1 MTDRPNN
8 AHNDDTPNTADDA
21 HADIHHEEA
30 SAPDAQGH
38 PDMPEVPDL
47 LARINSRIAAQQDKD
62 DSTGYAALDGMRDSL
77 NALKAQAGASDAPA
91 AHQDFEPEADLEA
104 APDEP
109 ASHTA
114 NQDPYA
120 EVMKFDIDEPAPD
133 VNLSAQEPW
142 TDDAA
147 EQLTAH
153 CEEAGLAADHDE
165 TDPSAGS
172 EGARIPSDSA
182 MNYVYL
188 EPGLEHRGQH
198 WLENRLEEISKRL
211 DAVGERQLGNGPE
224 LRPLLDR
231 FDALEA
237 RMDTALA
244 NSAGGISDLGG
255 EATGGSLHDIEL
267 CIAEIATQLEATN
280 SELTRIESV
289 EAQIT
294 DIAKAIA
301 AQRDATPIPTPD
313 PAEMFDMAALASLV
327 ADKVSAKPMAV
338 MGSSADAPVDA
349 AGIGE
354 LSTVMKEFMRERR
367 SEGEHANAVLDT
379 MQQTIIR
386 VLDRMEALEAGGPR
400 SGNTAPHAPAI
411 NQPPQ
416 EARQITTDAP
426 AAAPTPASEPRVEAP
441 VQQAAMAI
449 ADTKPARPAAAKPA
463 AADDTATSEASA
475 SIDRLERVMGQ
486 LGDKNSGG
494 QPGSKPKARPQPD
507 AGADQTDAARN
518 SRTDFIKAARQ
529 AATKANQ
536 PIELQTDEPLEAD
549 RAKFANAARQAAA
562 RANQRTANDDVY
574 EDEIDA
580 TDDGFSSD
588 SINARLPHLG
598 QTNGRARLLVA
609 AVALV
614 AVGLVATKFMMSI
627 SSDAARKELHS
638 TDVQQKSQIGGK
650 ATTNPIATVASVRKT
665 KATPLN
671 AGRLAQNAL
680 AQSQPHMVTPGSV
693 SYGSSPST
701 QALPAAVGPQD
712 AATTANQP
720 LSGGPGSVSRKA
732 LPSAMV
738 GPLSL
743 RLAAANGDP
752 SAEFQVAARFADGKG
767 VKQDFDEAIKWY
779 SRAAGRGF
787 ALAQY
792 RLGTFYERGLGVEKD
807 LQRAQIWYQRAASN
821 DNIKAMHNLAV
832 LAAGSST
839 GKPDYA
845 TAAQWF
851 TKAAERGL
859 SDSQFNLAILHQ
871 NGLGVPQDDASAY
884 KWFSLAANRGDKE
897 AVRRMTDLAEKIGKA
912 QTAKLDDELRRW
924 LRKPSSK
931 MANDP
936 HYAGQAWQRKS
947 S

>member
-1 MTDRPNN
+1 MTDQHNN
-8 AHNDDTPNTADDA
+8 EEIDQTLSEPHDA
-21 HADIHHEEA
+21 SGAAPHQEA
-30 SAPDAQGH
+30 PASDAAANAA
-38 PDMPEVPDL
+38 MPEVPDL
-47 LARINSRIAAQQDKD
+47 LARINTRIAAQQDQD
-62 DSTGYAALDGMRDSL
+62 QNPGYAALEGMRHGL
-77 NALKAQAGASDAPA
+77 NALKAQADASDETTDQQA
-91 AHQDFEPEADLEA
+91 FEPPAELEA
-104 APDEP
+104 APDDALAQP
-109 ASHTA
+109 Q
-114 NQDPYA
+114 NQNPYD
-120 EVMKFDIDEPAPD
+120 EVMKFDTDEPVAA
-133 VNLSAQEPW
+133 VNHAAEEPW
-142 TDDAA
+142 TDDSA

-153 CEEAGLAADHDE
+153 CEEVGLTGDHHEPDASIGTVDADV
-165 TDPSAGS
+165 PS
-172 EGARIPSDSA
+172 ESA

-198 WLENRLEEISKRL
+198 WLENRLEEISQRL
-211 DAVGERQLGNGPE
+211 DAVGNNTSASVPE
-224 LRPLLDR
+224 LTPLLDR

-237 RMDTALA
+237 RMDSAFTQNAGEAHSLA
-244 NSAGGISDLGG
+244 G

-280 SELTRIESV
+280 SELGRIENV
-289 EAQIT
+289 ETQIT
-294 DIAKAIA
+294 EIAKAIA
-301 AQRDATPIPTPD
+301 AQREAAPAPAAD
-313 PAEMFDMAALASLV
+313 PAQMFDMAALASLV
-327 ADKVSAKPMAV
+327 ADKVAAKPMAA
-338 MGSSADAPVDA
+338 MGNAAEAPVDA
-349 AGIGE
+349 AAIGE
-354 LSTVMKEFMRERR
+354 LSTVMKDFMRERR

-400 SGNTAPHAPAI
+400 AGNAAAHAPTI
-411 NQPPQ
+411 SQPPQ
-416 EARQITTDAP
+416 EAKPVPTHVAAASPAP
-426 AAAPTPASEPRVEAP
+426 AAQPGPEAP
-441 VQQAAMAI
+441 VEPTTSKI
-449 ADTKPARPAAAKPA
+449 AGTEPRLPVAVD
-463 AADDTATSEASA
+463 ADANDEETA

-486 LGDKNSGG
+486 LGDKTSGG
-494 QPGSKPKARPQPD
+494 QPTSKPKSRPQQA
-507 AGADQTDAARN
+507 AGADQNGAARS

-536 PIELQTDEPLEAD
+536 PVELQADEPLEAD
-549 RAKFANAARQAAA
+549 RTKFANAARQAAA
-562 RANQRTANDDVY
+562 RANKRTANDDVY

-588 SINARLPHLG
+588 SLDAQLPRVGH
-598 QTNGRARLLVA
+598 TNGRARLLVA

-650 ATTNPIATVASVRKT
+650 ATSSPVATVGAVRKT
-665 KATPLN
+665 AAPQVH
-671 AGRLAQNAL
+671 AQRLAQKAL
-680 AQSQPHMVTPGSV
+680 AQPQAQSVTPGSV
-693 SYGSSPST
+693 SYGSA
-701 QALPAAVGPQD
+701 QVQPAAVGPQH
-712 AATTANQP
+712 ATATANQP
-720 LSGGPGSVSRKA
+720 ISGGPGSVSRKA

-743 RLAAANGDP
+743 RLAAANGDA

-779 SRAAGRGF
+779 TRSAGRGF

-792 RLGTFYERGLGVEKD
+792 RLGTFYERGLGVAKD
-807 LQRAQIWYQRAASN
+807 LQRAKVWYQRAASN

-832 LAAGSST
+832 LAAGSSI

-851 TKAAERGL
+851 TMAAERGL

-871 NGLGVPQDDASAY
+871 NGLGVPQDNAMAY
-884 KWFSLAANRGDKE
+884 KWFSLAAARGDKE
-897 AVRRMTDLAEKIGKA
+897 AVRRMTDLVETIGKA
-912 QTAKLDDELRRW
+912 QTAKLENELRRW
-924 LRKPSSK
+924 LRKPASK